1 VLRSANVEFEG
12 PVMNLHRDGGIELAY
27 CEFELTLAEITEG
40 ADDVAPNID
49 TKYSAH
55 PTIVTQS
62 PAR

>member
-1 VLRSANVEFEG
+1 
-12 PVMNLHRDGGIELAY
+12 MNLHRDGGIELAY

>member
-1 VLRSANVEFEG
+1 
-12 PVMNLHRDGGIELAY
+12 MNLDRDGWIELTDR
-27 CEFELTLAEITEG
+27 EFELTLAEITEG
-40 ADDVAPNID
+40 TDDVAPNID